1 MATKQKSWQEKL
13 CQAKGLPKIVK
24 LSGKAATGWGG
35 ARMVVPSPLEVDAVM
50 KKVPQGKLATI
61 AEIRA
66 TLAKKFKTDIAC
78 PLTSGIFTWI
88 AANAAEEQ
96 RQQGKKNLTPWWRT
110 LKTGGEL
117 NPKYPGGIINQKK
130 LLAKEGHKIIQKG
143 QRYFV
148 ADFEKS
154 LAKV

>member
-1 MATKQKSWQEKL
+1 MATKQRSWQEKL

-35 ARMVVPSPLEVDAVM
+35 NRMVVPSPLEVDALM
-50 KKVPQGKLATI
+50 KKVAKGKLITVN
-61 AEIRA
+61 EIRQA
-66 TLAKKFKTDIAC
+66 LAKKFKTDIAC

-96 RQQGKKNLTPWWRT
+96 RQQGKKSFTPWWRT

-117 NPKYPGGIINQKK
+117 NPKYPGGIANQKK
-130 LLAKEGHKIIQKG
+130 LLAKEGHKIIKKG

-148 ADFEKS
+148 LNYEKS
-154 LAKV
+154 LAKL